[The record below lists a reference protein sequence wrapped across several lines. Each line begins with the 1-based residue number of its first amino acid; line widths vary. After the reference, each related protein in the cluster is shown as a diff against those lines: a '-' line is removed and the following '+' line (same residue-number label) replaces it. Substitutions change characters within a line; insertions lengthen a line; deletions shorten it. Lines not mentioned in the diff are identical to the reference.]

1 MKLSLKTL
9 RNLISEAILSS
20 ENYME
25 KDLIKE
31 DLQNRLLNAIVS
43 GKIESEDDLEKYYKI
58 VDEAVKSLKTV
69 PYDFLVKLSKTKQ

>member
-43 GKIESEDDLEKYYKI
+43 GKIESEDDLEKYYEI
-58 VDEAVKSLKTV
+58 VDEAVESIKTV
-69 PYDFLVKLSKTKQ
+69 PYDFLVKLSKAKK